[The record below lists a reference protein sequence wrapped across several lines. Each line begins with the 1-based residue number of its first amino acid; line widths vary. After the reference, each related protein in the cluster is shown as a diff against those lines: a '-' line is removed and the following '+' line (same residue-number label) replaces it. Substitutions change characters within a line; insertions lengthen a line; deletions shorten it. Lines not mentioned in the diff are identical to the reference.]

1 MSTQIAAITI
11 AQFAFWAI
19 VIWVVAT
26 RMQERARMR
35 MDLQMRLV
43 DRFASPAELQQFLDS
58 EGGRK
63 LLGSLSPRQS
73 TLPRILL
80 AVQAGVVLTALGSG
94 FIISGDR
101 DLDRAGG
108 ALVALGLGLLGAA
121 AVSWILARMWGM
133 LPDARSR
140 AER

>member
-11 AQFAFWAI
+11 AQFAFWAL

-26 RMQERARMR
+26 RLQERARMR
-35 MDLQMRLV
+35 MELQMRLV
-43 DRFASPAELQQFLDS
+43 DRFASPAELQQFLES

-101 DLDRAGG
+101 DLDQAGG
-108 ALVALGLGLLGAA
+108 ALVALGLGLLGSAV
-121 AVSWILARMWGM
+121 VSWILARMWGL
-133 LPDARSR
+133 LPDARTR
-140 AER
+140 AEL

>member
-11 AQFAFWAI
+11 AQFAFWAL
-19 VIWVVAT
+19 VIWVVAA
-26 RMQERARMR
+26 RLQERARLR
-35 MDLQMRLV
+35 LELQMRLV
-43 DRFASPAELQQFLDS
+43 DRFASPAELQQFLES
-58 EGGRK
+58 EGGKK

-94 FIISGDR
+94 FVISGDR

-121 AVSWILARMWGM
+121 LVSWILARMWGL
-133 LPDARSR
+133 LPDARTR

>member
-1 MSTQIAAITI
+1 MSTQIAAITV
-11 AQFAFWAI
+11 AQFAFWAL

-26 RMQERARMR
+26 RLQERARMR
-35 MDLQMRLV
+35 MELQMRLV
-43 DRFASPAELQQFLDS
+43 DRFASPAELQQFLES

-108 ALVALGLGLLGAA
+108 ALVALGLGLLGSAV
-121 AVSWILARMWGM
+121 VSWILARMWGL
-133 LPDARSR
+133 LPDARTG
-140 AER
+140 AEL

>member
-11 AQFAFWAI
+11 AQFAFWAL

-26 RMQERARMR
+26 RLQERARMR
-35 MDLQMRLV
+35 MELQMRLV
-43 DRFASPAELQQFLDS
+43 DRFASPAELQQFLES

-108 ALVALGLGLLGAA
+108 ALVALGLGLLGSAV
-121 AVSWILARMWGM
+121 VSWILARMWGL
-133 LPDARSR
+133 LPDARTR
-140 AER
+140 AEL

>member
-11 AQFAFWAI
+11 AQLAFWAI

-43 DRFASPAELQQFLDS
+43 DRFASPAELQQFLES
-58 EGGRK
+58 EGGKK

-80 AVQAGVVLTALGSG
+80 AAQAGVVLTALGSG

>member
-1 MSTQIAAITI
+1 
-11 AQFAFWAI
+11 
-19 VIWVVAT
+19 
-26 RMQERARMR
+26 MR
-35 MDLQMRLV
+35 MELQMRLV
-43 DRFASPAELQQFLDS
+43 DRFASPAELQQFLES

-108 ALVALGLGLLGAA
+108 ALVALGLGLLGSAV
-121 AVSWILARMWGM
+121 VSWILARMWGL
-133 LPDARSR
+133 LPDARTR
-140 AER
+140 AEL

>member
-11 AQFAFWAI
+11 AQFAFWAL

-26 RMQERARMR
+26 RLQERARMR
-35 MDLQMRLV
+35 MELQMRLV
-43 DRFASPAELQQFLDS
+43 DRFASPAELQQFLES

-94 FIISGDR
+94 FIIGGDR
-101 DLDRAGG
+101 DLEPAGG
-108 ALVALGLGLLGAA
+108 ALVALGLGLLASA
-121 AVSWILARMWGM
+121 LVSWVLARMWGL
-133 LPDARSR
+133 LPDARTR